1 MASPD
6 FPEPPP
12 AVPATSIDA
21 LDEIVDRLD
30 AQKDAWIDTPI
41 DERIALLDA
50 CLKTSVAAG
59 QGWVDAAARAKGLGP
74 DDGRRGEEW
83 LAGPMALTRN
93 IRMLRDALKANGQPK
108 LKKTR
113 TLENGQKVVQV
124 FPADTYDSLF
134 FSGFKG
140 EVYIEPGKEPTQGAL
155 YRAKAAGKR
164 PKGGVALVLGAGNVA
179 SIGPMDALY
188 KLFVDD
194 EVVVVKSNPVNAYLG
209 DYWEQALQPLVDKGV
224 FSVVH
229 GGAEVGSHLV
239 EHDKVVSIHITG
251 SDRTHDIIVW
261 GADPEEAKRR
271 REANEP
277 KLTKPI
283 TSELGAVTPV
293 FIVPGQWTDK
303 ELDFQ
308 ARHIAGMVANNGSFN
323 CNAAK
328 AIVVSSQWAQK
339 DEFLRRVRTRLRE
352 TPPRKSYYPGAQDRY
367 QGFLDNYPDAIPLGE
382 RSEDVVPWTIIPNVP
397 AKKGEYALTNEAF
410 CGVLAEVEID
420 GKDAA
425 EFLQNVVTFG
435 NDVAWGTLSCMILI
449 DPRTEKAFKNEFE
462 HTLNELKY
470 GGIGVNVWAG
480 VIYATVSPTWGAFP
494 GHTLHDIQSGRGVV
508 HNAYLLDHP
517 QKSVLR
523 APFKIMP
530 TPAWFA
536 DHKNSETLGRRMT
549 EFEAKPSPLRV
560 PSVIAAAL
568 KG

>member
-6 FPEPPP
+6 FPEPPA
-12 AVPATSIDA
+12 AVPATPLTT
-21 LDEIVDRLD
+21 LDQIVDQLD
-30 AQKDAWIDTPI
+30 GQAAAWIDTSI
-41 DERIALLDA
+41 SERIRLLDA
-50 CLKTSVAAG
+50 CLQATVEASE
-59 QGWVDAAARAKGLGP
+59 GWVDAACRAKGLAP
-74 DDGRRGEEW
+74 TDGRCGEEW

-93 IRMLRDALKANGQPK
+93 IRMLRDALKADGAPK
-108 LKKTR
+108 PKSVR
-113 TLENGQKVVQV
+113 TLESGQKVVQV
-124 FPADTYDSLF
+124 FPADTYDAIF
-134 FSGFKG
+134 FTGFKG

-155 YRAKAAGKR
+155 YRAKASGER
-164 PKGGVALVLGAGNVA
+164 PQGGVALVLGAGNVA

-194 EVVVVKSNPVNAYLG
+194 EVVIVKTNPVNAYLG
-209 DYWEQALQPLVDKGV
+209 EWWEAALRPLAERGV
-224 FSVVH
+224 FAVVH

-239 EHDKVVSIHITG
+239 EHEKVVSVHITG
-251 SDRTHDIIVW
+251 SDRTHDVIVW
-261 GADPEEAKRR
+261 GADPEEAERR
-271 REANEP
+271 RKANDP
-277 KLTKPI
+277 KLSKPI

-293 FIVPGQWTDK
+293 FVVPGQWSDK

-308 ARHIAGMVANNGSFN
+308 ARHVAGMVANNGSFN

-328 AIVVSSQWAQK
+328 AIVVSKNWSQK
-339 DEFLRRVRTRLRE
+339 EEFLRRVRTRLRD
-352 TPPRKSYYPGAQDRY
+352 TPSRKSYYPGAQDRY
-367 QGFLDNYPDAIPLGE
+367 QGFLDNYPDAIALGE
-382 RSEDVVPWTIIPNVP
+382 RTDDIVPWTIIPNVP
-397 AKKGEYALTNEAF
+397 AQKGEYALTNEAF

-420 GKDAA
+420 GKDAG
-425 EFLQNVVTFG
+425 EFLQNVVDFG
-435 NDVAWGTLSCMILI
+435 NNIAWGTLSCMILI
-449 DPRTEKAFKNEFE
+449 DPRTEKAFKSQFE
-462 HTLNELKY
+462 DTLNRLEY

-508 HNAYLLDHP
+508 HNSFLLDHP

-536 DHKNSETLGRRMT
+536 DHKNSTQLGRRMT
-549 EFEAKPSPLRV
+549 QFEANPSVFRL

>member
-1 MASPD
+1 MASPN
-6 FPEPPP
+6 FPEPPA
-12 AVPATSIDA
+12 AVPATPIES
-21 LDEIVDRLD
+21 LDEILVRLD
-30 AQKDAWIDTPI
+30 SHAQAWVDTPI
-41 DERIALLDA
+41 SERIELLDA
-50 CLKTSVAAG
+50 CLQSTLEASE
-59 QGWVDAAARAKGLGP
+59 GWVDASCRAKGLNP
-74 DDGRRGEEW
+74 TDGRCGEEW

-93 IRMLRDALKANGQPK
+93 IRLLREALKADGAPK
-108 LKKTR
+108 PKSVR

-124 FPADTYDSLF
+124 FPADMYDAMF

-155 YRAKAAGKR
+155 YRNKAAGER
-164 PKGGVALVLGAGNVA
+164 PNGGVALVLGAGNVA

-194 EVVVVKSNPVNAYLG
+194 EVVIVKSNPVNAYLG
-209 DYWEQALQPLVDKGV
+209 QWWEAALQPLTDRGV
-224 FSVVH
+224 FAVVH
-229 GGAEVGSHLV
+229 GGAEVGAHLV
-239 EHDKVVSIHITG
+239 EHDSVVSVHITG

-261 GADPEEAKRR
+261 GADPEEAERR
-271 REANEP
+271 RKANDP

-293 FIVPGQWTDK
+293 FVVPGQWTDK

-328 AIVVSSQWAQK
+328 SIVVSKSWPQK

-382 RSEDVVPWTIIPNVP
+382 RSDDIVPWTIIPDVP
-397 AKKGEYALTNEAF
+397 ALKGEYALTNEAF
-410 CGVLAEVEID
+410 CGVLAEVEIE
-420 GKDAA
+420 GEDAG
-425 EFLQNVVTFG
+425 EFLQNVVTFA

-449 DPRTEKAFKNEFE
+449 DPRTEKAFKSTFE
-462 HTLNELKY
+462 DTLNRLEY

-508 HNAYLLDHP
+508 HNSYLIDHP

-536 DHKNSETLGRRMT
+536 DHKNSTELGRRMT
-549 EFEAKPSPLRV
+549 QFEAKPSVFRL
-560 PSVIAAAL
+560 PSVILAAL